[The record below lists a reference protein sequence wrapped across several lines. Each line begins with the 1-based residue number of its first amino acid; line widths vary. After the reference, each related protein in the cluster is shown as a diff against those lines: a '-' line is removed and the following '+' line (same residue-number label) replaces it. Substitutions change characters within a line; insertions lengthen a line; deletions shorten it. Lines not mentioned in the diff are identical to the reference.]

1 MPVTLFRRLA
11 FAVLLLIVAAL
22 VGGWLFVRASLPT
35 LGGEAPVAGLNAPVV
50 IARDSLGVVRITATT
65 RADAA
70 RALGFVHAQ
79 ERFFQMDLLRRAGA
93 GELSDLVGAKA
104 VEADTKLRPHHFRDR
119 ARQVVETLP
128 APDLA
133 ILDAYVGGVNAGLAA
148 LGARPFE
155 YAVLRTA
162 PEPWRPEDT
171 ILVGYTMF
179 IDLQRSRLVDEMET
193 RAERTALPPAL
204 ARFLDPIGDEWDAPL
219 IGGALAS
226 PEIPPLD
233 SLGSY
238 RPGPM
243 LTDSTGTSAPLD
255 RGSNNWAVAG
265 SRTATGSAILAN
277 DMHLGLRLP
286 NIWFRA
292 WIETPGQ
299 AVGGLTLPGTPTVI
313 AGSNGRVA
321 WGLTN
326 SFGDFVDLVRLVPAG
341 AGRVRT
347 ATGTVATTVT
357 RDTIRVAHGE
367 PVVLETTGTPWGP
380 VLSTDE
386 QGNRYAAQWAA
397 HRPGAVDLS
406 LLRMEAATTVAEALD
421 IAAAAGI
428 PAQNLVAADAA
439 GHIGWTI
446 GGRLPERRS
455 RDGQMPTLSTDPD
468 ALWPGLRDPAQT
480 PRVVDPPSGQVW
492 TANNRV
498 AGGAALGLI
507 GLGPYDVGTRAG
519 MIRDDLARL
528 TAPVSEVDL
537 FAVQLDDRGV
547 SLVRWQ
553 GLLLQTLD
561 AEALRWRPDRSALRS
576 RVERWGGRAS
586 TGSPGYGPV
595 RAFHETLDTLLTASL
610 LAPVRALYPGADDLR
625 ENALW
630 ALATQQ
636 PPQLLPPD
644 AGSWRALLLRAADA
658 AAAEPPTWGSHNTAD
673 IKHPL
678 ADALPFF
685 GRFLRMPPDPLPGD
699 APMPRVARKD
709 FGASERMVV
718 SPGHEAQGILD
729 MPGGQAGHPMSPY
742 WGAGHDA
749 WVDGRALPFLPG
761 RAVWTLRLVPTR

>member
-1 MPVTLFRRLA
+1 MRILLKILVGLVVLIGA
-11 FAVLLLIVAAL
+11 AVL
-22 VGGWLFVRASLPT
+22 GGWLFVRASLPT
-35 LGGEAPVAGLNAPVV
+35 LDGEAPLAGLSAPATVE
-50 IARDSLGVVRITATT
+50 RDSLGVVRITART

-93 GELSDLVGAKA
+93 GELSALIGSKT
-104 VEADTKLRPHHFRDR
+104 VEADRKLRPHRFRER
-119 ARQVVETLP
+119 ARQVVAGLP
-128 APDLA
+128 APDRA
-133 ILDAYVGGVNAGLAA
+133 ILDAYVAGVNAGLEA

-155 YAVLRTA
+155 YAVLRAA

-219 IGGALAS
+219 IGGALAA
-226 PEIPPLD
+226 PAIPPLD
-233 SLGSY
+233 SLGGY

-243 LTDSTGTSAPLD
+243 YADSSGTDAPLD

-265 SRTATGSAILAN
+265 SQTATGAAIVAN

-292 WIETPGQ
+292 WIETPGH

-313 AGSNGRVA
+313 AGSNGHVA

-326 SFGDFVDLVRLVPAG
+326 SFGDFVDLVRLVPAPG
-341 AGRVRT
+341 GRVRT
-347 ATGTVATTVT
+347 ATGTVATRVV
-357 RDTIRVAHGE
+357 RDTILVAHGA
-367 PVVLETTGTPWGP
+367 PVAIETTETPWGP
-380 VLSTDE
+380 VLSQDE

-397 HRPGAVDLS
+397 HRRGAVNLD

-428 PAQNLVAADAA
+428 PAQNLVAGDAA

-446 GGRLPERRS
+446 GGRLSERRG
-455 RDGQMPTLSTDPD
+455 RDGQTPALSTDPD
-468 ALWPGLRDPAQT
+468 ALWPGLRDPAET
-480 PRVVDPPSGQVW
+480 PRVVDPPGGQVW

-498 AGGAALGLI
+498 AGGEALGLI

-528 TAPVSEVDL
+528 SAPVTERDL
-537 FAVQLDDRGV
+537 FQIQLDDRGV
-547 SLVRWQ
+547 SLMRWQ
-553 GLLLQTLD
+553 GLLLETLD
-561 AEALRWRPDRSALRS
+561 AEALRGRPDRAALRS

-586 TGSPGYGPV
+586 VDSPGYGPV

-610 LAPVRALYPGADDLR
+610 LTPVRALYADADDLR
-625 ENALW
+625 ESALW

-636 PPQLLPPD
+636 PAYLLPPD
-644 AGSWRALLLRAADA
+644 VSSWRALLLRAADA
-658 AAAEPPTWGSHNTAD
+658 ATAEPPTWGDHNRAD

-678 ADALPFF
+678 ADALPFV

-699 APMPRVARKD
+699 APMPRVARPD

-718 SPGHEAQGILD
+718 SPGHEADGILD

-749 WVDGRALPFLPG
+749 WVSGRPLPFLPG
-761 RAVWTLRLVPTR
+761 RAVWTLRLVPAR

>member
-1 MPVTLFRRLA
+1 MTLLRRLF
-11 FAVLLLIVAAL
+11 FAAAALLIVGII
-22 VGGWLFVRASLPT
+22 GGWLFVRASLPM
-35 LGGEAPVAGLNAPVV
+35 LDGEAQIAGLSAPVTV
-50 IARDSLGVVRITATT
+50 ERDSLGVVRITAGT

-93 GELSDLVGAKA
+93 GELSALIGSKT
-104 VEADTKLRPHHFRDR
+104 VEADRTLRPHRFRDR
-119 ARQVVETLP
+119 ARQVVAGLP
-128 APDLA
+128 AGDRA
-133 ILDAYVGGVNAGLAA
+133 ILDAYVAGVNAGLEA

-155 YAVLRTA
+155 YTVLRVA
-162 PEPWRPEDT
+162 PEPWRTEDT

-193 RAERTALPPAL
+193 RAERAALPPAL
-204 ARFLDPIGDEWDAPL
+204 ARFLDPVGDEWDAPL

-226 PEIPPLD
+226 PPIPPPD
-233 SLGSY
+233 SLGGY

-243 LTDSTGTSAPLD
+243 DADAAGVDAPLD

-292 WIETPGQ
+292 WIETPGR

-326 SFGDFVDLVRLVPAG
+326 SFGDFVDLVRLVPAQDG
-341 AGRVRT
+341 FVQSAG
-347 ATGTVATTVT
+347 GIVATQTV
-357 RDTIRVAHGE
+357 RDTIRVAHGDA
-367 PVVLETTGTPWGP
+367 VAIETTETPWGP

-386 QGNRYAAQWAA
+386 QGNSYAAQWAA
-397 HRPGAVDLS
+397 HRTGAVDLS
-406 LLRMEAATTVAEALD
+406 LLRMEAATTVTEALD
-421 IAAAAGI
+421 VAAAAGI
-428 PAQNLVAADAA
+428 PAQNLVAADAQ
-439 GHIGWTI
+439 GGIGWTI
-446 GGRLPERRS
+446 GGRLPERRG
-455 RDGQMPTLSTDPD
+455 RDGQTPTLSTDPD
-468 ALWPGLRDPAQT
+468 ALWPGLRDPTQT
-480 PRVVDPPSGQVW
+480 PRVVNPPAGHVW

-498 AGGAALGLI
+498 AGGDALGLI

-519 MIRDDLARL
+519 MIRDDLAQL
-528 TAPVSEVDL
+528 ASPVSERDL
-537 FAVQLDDRGV
+537 FQVQLDDRGV
-547 SLVRWQ
+547 SLMRWQ
-553 GLLLQTLD
+553 GLLLETLD
-561 AEALRWRPDRSALRS
+561 AEALRGRPDRAALRS
-576 RVERWGGRAS
+576 RVKRWGGRAS
-586 TGSPGYGPV
+586 VGSPGYGTV
-595 RAFHETLDTLLTASL
+595 RAFHETLDTLLTASIL
-610 LAPVRALYPGADDLR
+610 TPVRALYPAADDLR

-636 PPQLLPPD
+636 PVHLLPPD

-658 AAAEPPTWGSHNTAD
+658 ATAEPPTWGDHNRAD

-699 APMPRVARKD
+699 APMPRVARPD

-749 WVDGRALPFLPG
+749 WVEGRALPFLPG

>member
-1 MPVTLFRRLA
+1 MTALRIALLGLA
-11 FAVLLLIVAAL
+11 ALIVAVAL
-22 VGGWLFVRASLPT
+22 GGWLFVRASLPT
-35 LGGEAPVAGLNAPVV
+35 LDGEAQIAGLSAATTVE
-50 IARDSLGVVRITATT
+50 RDSLGVVRITAET

-93 GELSDLVGAKA
+93 GELSALVGGKA
-104 VEADTKLRPHHFRDR
+104 VEADRKLRPHRFR
-119 ARQVVETLP
+119 ARALGVVATMP
-128 APDLA
+128 PDERA
-133 ILDAYVGGVNAGLAA
+133 VLDAYVAGVNAGLAA

-155 YAVLRTA
+155 YAVLRET

-204 ARFLDPIGDEWDAPL
+204 ARFLDPVGDEWDAPL

-226 PEIPPLD
+226 PRVPPPD
-233 SLGSY
+233 SLGGY

-243 LTDSTGTSAPLD
+243 LTDSSGTNAPLD

-265 SRTATGSAILAN
+265 SRTATGAALVAN

-292 WIETPGQ
+292 WIETPGH

-313 AGSNGRVA
+313 AGSNGHVA

-341 AGRVRT
+341 DGRVRT
-347 ATGTVATTVT
+347 ATGTVATTVV

-367 PVVLETTGTPWGP
+367 PVAIETVETPWGP
-380 VLSTDE
+380 VLSYDE
-386 QGNRYAAQWAA
+386 TGAAYAAQWAA

-421 IAAAAGI
+421 VAAAAGI
-428 PAQNLVAADAA
+428 PAQNLVAGDAE
-439 GHIGWTI
+439 GHIGWTL
-446 GGRLPERRS
+446 GGRLPERRG
-455 RDGQMPTLSTDPD
+455 RDGQTPTLSTDPE
-468 ALWPGLRDPAQT
+468 ALWPGLRDPSET
-480 PRVVDPPSGQVW
+480 PRVVDPESGQVW

-498 AGGAALGLI
+498 AGGDALRLV

-519 MIRDDLARL
+519 MIRDDLAAL
-528 TAPVSEVDL
+528 ASPVSELDL

-547 SLVRWQ
+547 SLMRWQ
-553 GLLLQTLD
+553 GLLLETLD
-561 AEALRWRPDRSALRS
+561 AEALRGRPDRSALRS

-586 TGSPGYGPV
+586 VGSPGYGPV

-610 LAPVRALYPGADDLR
+610 LTPARALYADADDLR
-625 ENALW
+625 ESALW
-630 ALATQQ
+630 ALATQR
-636 PPQLLPPD
+636 PAHLLPPD

-658 AAAEPPTWGSHNTAD
+658 ALTEPPTWGDHTRAD

-678 ADALPFF
+678 ADALPFV

-718 SPGHEAQGILD
+718 SPGHEADGILD

-749 WVDGRALPFLPG
+749 WVQGRPLPFLPG
-761 RAVWTLRLVPTR
+761 RPVWTLRLVPAR